1 MKKLIFAVT
10 LLLAAGAHA
19 QNVIGNAAAGKND
32 VFMCEGCHNSS
43 GYRVAFPEVY
53 RVPMLNGQNAG
64 YIEQALKEYR
74 SGARNNQTMRAIAS
88 SLTDQ
93 EIADIAAF
101 YSQPRAGGTN

>member
-10 LLLAAGAHA
+10 LLLAASAQA
-19 QNVIGNAAAGKND
+19 QNVIGTAAAGKND